1 MQVGFPRIGNMRG
14 HGGGKLAELVGMP
27 GEGMLRGAGEGS
39 RDQII
44 RSLTLHIKEFG
55 LYPKSSGNHWRI
67 LSKGMKQTDLHLG
80 WMALWSMRWPVEET
94 WATEEKGNMQLES

>member
-14 HGGGKLAELVGMP
+14 HGGGKLAEFVGMP
-27 GEGMLRGAGEGS
+27 GESVLREAGEGS

-44 RSLTLHIKEFG
+44 RSLILHIKEFG

-67 LSKGMKQTDLHLG
+67 LSKGRKQTCILG
-80 WMALWSMRWPVEET
+80 GWLSGA
-94 WATEEKGNMQLES
+94 